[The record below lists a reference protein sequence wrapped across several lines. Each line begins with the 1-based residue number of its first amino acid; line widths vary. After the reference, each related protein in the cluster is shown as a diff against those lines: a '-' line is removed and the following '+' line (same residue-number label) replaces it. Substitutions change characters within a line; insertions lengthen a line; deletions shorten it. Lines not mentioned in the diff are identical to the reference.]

1 VHQVHLRAA
10 GRILRSC
17 IGPWLAVVPAVSTF
31 QIRLVAVACWLLA
44 IALAIPFLALYEQ
57 YSMYRDGPRVTGTVT
72 ESRDLGRGRKAVT
85 VTYRDRD
92 RDRDENMQRS
102 VGADDPRFAT
112 GAKVELAL
120 HDRNGQPML
129 ASKVDDERPTFL
141 FVLGAVAMLALGV
154 WVWMAPGRARRRRA
168 AFTSPLDPIVDAAR
182 RTRNMSIALA
192 IFLGAAAPFFAI
204 VPVFDTGATTGVIVF
219 IEVLAAISLAL
230 AVFLALRAYRMRDP
244 RNNDLLDLI
253 ERRPHE
259 IAWIYVHEVRVQYAG
274 KTLSAH
280 IWKTNGKL
288 VAFSLVKEDADTI
301 MAELAR
307 RAPHAA
313 RGYDVQTEKLY
324 KQDPTRWQP
333 RAA

>member
-1 VHQVHLRAA
+1 
-10 GRILRSC
+10 
-17 IGPWLAVVPAVSTF
+17 VSTF

-44 IALAIPFLALYEQ
+44 IALAIPFLALYEG
-57 YSMYRDGPRVTGTVT
+57 YSMFRDGPRVTGTVT
-72 ESRDLGRGRKAVT
+72 ESRALGRGRKAAT
-85 VTYRDRD
+85 VTYRDPE
-92 RDRDENMQRS
+92 RDRDETMHRS
-102 VGADDPRFAT
+102 VGADDPRFAD

-120 HDRNGQPML
+120 HERNGQPML
-129 ASKVDDERPTFL
+129 AASVDDERPTFL
-141 FVLGAVAMLALGV
+141 LILGAIAMIPLGV

-182 RTRNMSIALA
+182 RTRNLSIALTA
-192 IFLGAAAPFFAI
+192 FLGAAAPFFAI
-204 VPVFDTGATTGVIVF
+204 IPLLDPDATTGALVF
-219 IEVLAAISLAL
+219 IEVLAAITLAL
-230 AVFLALRAYRMRDP
+230 AVFMGRRAYRMRDP
-244 RNNDLLDLI
+244 RHNELLDLI

-259 IAWIYVHEVRVQYAG
+259 IAWMYVHEVRVQYAG

-288 VAFSLVKEDADTI
+288 IAFSLVKEDAETI
-301 MAELAR
+301 MAELTR